1 MIENP
6 RDIVSRVIVPQAAF
20 KEAAGNL
27 RPNGTGT
34 GITLWAVVAMILG
47 VIWQLTKI
55 AWWLFVIIAMLAFNV
70 VLFGFVFVGSIV
82 VMFFYR
88 SIKGR

>member
-1 MIENP
+1 MLKNP
-6 RDIVSRVIVPQAAF
+6 RNMVSRVIVPQDAF

-27 RPNGTGT
+27 RPNGRRT
-34 GITLWAVVAMILG
+34 GITFWGVVAMILG
-47 VIWQLTKI
+47 LVWRLTKL
-55 AWWLFVIIAMLAFNV
+55 AWWLFVIIAMIAFSG